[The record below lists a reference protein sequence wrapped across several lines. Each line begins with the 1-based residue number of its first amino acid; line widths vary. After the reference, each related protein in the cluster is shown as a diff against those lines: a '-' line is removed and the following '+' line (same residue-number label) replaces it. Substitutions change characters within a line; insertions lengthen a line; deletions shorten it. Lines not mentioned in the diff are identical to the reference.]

1 MYLFFGTISC
11 LDLRAGWHTTHDLH
25 VLDTELF
32 RQERFCVFLS
42 PPKKGNRLLSRNV
55 CELLFGVGLDL
66 WESLLRLL
74 VSGAELLILGI
85 RPVMHHI
92 FIWDSIPGC

>member
-25 VLDTELF
+25 LLDTELF

-42 PPKKGNRLLSRNV
+42 PPKKVTDCCPEMYAS
-55 CELLFGVGLDL
+55 CC
-66 WESLLRLL
+66 L
-74 VSGAELLILGI
+74 VLVLT
-85 RPVMHHI
+85 
-92 FIWDSIPGC
+92 

>member
-25 VLDTELF
+25 LLDTELF

-66 WESLLRLL
+66 NPCGNPC
-74 VSGAELLILGI
+74 SG
-85 RPVMHHI
+85 
-92 FIWDSIPGC
+92 C